1 MFDRIKKLF
10 RKEQPKVLRHEM
22 AAVDATT
29 AAVVFTIMHGA
40 PYVAILGRGHDA
52 ICVQHDM
59 DTDALNDTLIGV
71 LRTIATD
78 KDNKALR
85 EALTNL
91 VIDLNQ

>member
-22 AAVDATT
+22 AAVDHTT

-40 PYVAILGRGHDA
+40 PYVAILGRGHEA
-52 ICVQHDM
+52 ICIQHDM